1 MLNQISSHSRQ
12 SIVLTLRP
20 AVFDR
25 YILALNEACFLQTLA
40 QRDHEVRGVS
50 ERGAPQETN
59 NRHRRLLRPRRE
71 RPRRRA
77 AEERDELA
85 SPHAQ
90 PTSGLGPYITT
101 PLRKNA
107 AVHHS
112 KNCALMSQMG
122 RN

>member
-1 MLNQISSHSRQ
+1 MITAVMLNQISSHSRQ

-59 NRHRRLLRPRRE
+59 NRHGRLLRPRRD
-71 RPRRRA
+71 RPRRR
-77 AEERDELA
+77 
-85 SPHAQ
+85 
-90 PTSGLGPYITT
+90 
-101 PLRKNA
+101 NA
-107 AVHHS
+107 AQERNELS
-112 KNCALMSQMG
+112 PSQVEHTATSPG
-122 RN
+122 ATAIIDRPTAAGA